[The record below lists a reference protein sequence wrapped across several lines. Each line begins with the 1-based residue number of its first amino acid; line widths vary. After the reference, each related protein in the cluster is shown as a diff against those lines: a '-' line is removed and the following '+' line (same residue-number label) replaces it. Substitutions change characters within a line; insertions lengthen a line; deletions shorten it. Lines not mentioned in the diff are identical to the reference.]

1 MVKGRGGRKENL
13 LDYLSENVSKAIR
26 SACARALAG
35 FKFKKKTGIGEH
47 AELSDKVI
55 YSHNFVYNDEER
67 LILRAVS

>member
-1 MVKGRGGRKENL
+1 MWAKQLDLLVHELWPGLNL
-13 LDYLSENVSKAIR
+13 
-26 SACARALAG
+26 
-35 FKFKKKTGIGEH
+35 KKKTGIGEH

>member
-1 MVKGRGGRKENL
+1 MWAKQLDL
-13 LDYLSENVSKAIR
+13 L
-26 SACARALAG
+26 
-35 FKFKKKTGIGEH
+35 GEH